1 MPDWTG
7 WPFPTGD
14 PYPAYHAARARA
26 PVQWDER
33 VGAVLVLSHEHAAA
47 VLRNP
52 EEWSSNPRNS
62 PALLEEFGGDGL
74 FAGQWSESLLMSDP
88 PDHTRLRSAVN
99 RFFTPRA
106 VQRIKG
112 RVAAIVDS
120 AVAPLAEG
128 QPIELMSE
136 LSYPIPLAVIAE
148 LFDVGLEGAELLR
161 AETPTLARML
171 ELDPTPAEL
180 EAIGTAA
187 MTVMLFLVP
196 IVAERRLDPGEDL
209 LSALIHPAEDGVTL
223 QTEEIVTMCLLLL
236 AAGHETTSNLIGNG
250 TLALLENPAQL
261 EWLAHHP
268 ERCAQAVEELLRYDS
283 PAQVASRVALTDLE
297 LGGVQVRKGQQA
309 LVVLGAANRDPACH
323 PDPDRLDLARDGE
336 RHLGFGNGPHFCV
349 GAGLAR
355 LEAQETF
362 ARLARLGLRADA
374 GAWSYSREPSR
385 TFRRLRSLHLGA
397 GSAGVD
403 QDQAGAGMDQ
413 AGTGVDQAGA
423 GRAAFAS
430 AAPPG
435 S

>member
-1 MPDWTG
+1 MSDWTG
-7 WPFPTGD
+7 WPFPADD

-26 PVQWDER
+26 PVQWHEPL
-33 VGAVLVLSHEHAAA
+33 GAHLVLSHKHALA

-52 EEWSSNPRNS
+52 EVWSSDPRNS
-62 PALLEEFGGDGL
+62 PDLLASFGEDG
-74 FAGQWSESLLMSDP
+74 AIAAQWGRSLLMSDP
-88 PDHTRLRSAVN
+88 PTHTRLRSAVN

-112 RVAAIVDS
+112 RVAATVDS
-120 AVAPLAEG
+120 AFAPLREG

-136 LSYPIPLAVIAE
+136 LAYPIPLAVIAE

-161 AETPTLARML
+161 AQTPTLARML

-180 EAIGTAA
+180 ETIGAAA

-196 IVAERRLDPGEDL
+196 LVAERRGDPGEDL

-250 TLALLENPAQL
+250 TLALLENPDQL
-261 EWLAHHP
+261 EWLACHP

-283 PAQVASRVALTDLE
+283 PAQVASRVALADLE
-297 LGGVQVRKGQQA
+297 LGEVKVSKGQQA
-309 LVVLGAANRDPACH
+309 LVVIGAANRDPACH

-336 RHLGFGNGPHFCV
+336 RHLAFGNGPHFCV

-362 ARLARLGLRADA
+362 ARLAQLGLSPRTCE
-374 GAWSYSREPSR
+374 WSYSREHSR
-385 TFRRLRSLHLGA
+385 TFRRLRSLRVGDA
-397 GSAGVD
+397 R
-403 QDQAGAGMDQ
+403 AGADH
-413 AGTGVDQAGA
+413 AGA
-423 GRAAFAS
+423 QAALAS
-430 AAPPG
+430 AAPPLP
-435 S
+435 